1 MQLTP
6 SDIEI
11 DDEAD
16 AAYVRVSAASVARTR
31 EIAEGILVDFDA
43 DDQVT
48 GVEILGL
55 GKRVGSGDRVSYLNG
70 LVAGLL
76 LGPVRTAAE

>member
-1 MQLTP
+1 MQRVM

-16 AAYVRVSAASVARTR
+16 AAYVRVAARPVARTQ
-31 EIAEGILVDFDA
+31 EVAEGVLVDFDA
-43 DDQVT
+43 DEQIT
-48 GVEILGL
+48 GVEVLDL
-55 GKRVGSGDRVSYLNG
+55 GKRVGTGDRVSYLNG

-76 LGPVRTAAE
+76 LRPIGAAAE